1 VNKNLQALPGAF
13 PVALSWRKAA
23 RRMDFQGWLASYD
36 FRVPA
41 DIFCRY
47 NLAEVARSYRNIFLT
62 SGYQEKY
69 NEVFDKKQ
77 GTENLNQYF
86 FFHGNLH
93 IFLIFN

>member
-1 VNKNLQALPGAF
+1 L
-13 PVALSWRKAA
+13 
-23 RRMDFQGWLASYD
+23 LASHYIL
-36 FRVPA
+36 VPA
-41 DIFCRY
+41 DISCRY
-47 NLAEVARSYRNIFLT
+47 TPAEIAGSDRNIFLT